1 MTATPGTTVITDAHR
16 RRLVL
21 ATVAVALMMVVS
33 AVSGLNVALP
43 SFATET
49 GATTTEMQWVVDA
62 YTVVF
67 AGLLLFAGAVGDR
80 YGRKG
85 TLLAGLAIFGSGA
98 AVAALASD
106 PTVVIACRAV
116 MGVGAAFV
124 MPTTL
129 SVITTSFPPEERGRA
144 VGLWVGVAGGGAVL
158 GLFASGL
165 LLEWFS
171 WNSFFALNVVLAVL
185 AAAGTIAFVP
195 TSVDEQPPSLDWLSA
210 LLSLAAVSGLVF
222 GIIEGPSSGWTSW
235 PVVASLLVGVLAL
248 VAFVIRGLRS
258 DAPMLDPRLFR
269 LRGFGTGSLSLTA
282 QFFAAFGFFFILMQ
296 YLQFVV
302 GYSALGAAAAMLPM
316 PFVLIPLARQAPM
329 LADRFGFRR
338 VAAAGLVSMALG
350 FVVIST
356 LDVEMSYL
364 RFLVGVLL
372 FAVGMALAGSPATT
386 AIVRSLPAA
395 KQGVASAVNDTSRE
409 LGSAL
414 GIAVLGAALN
424 QTYRAGVAD
433 VVRALPPQ
441 VADAVTSSIAFV
453 ARVPAGQPQ
462 VEAVVTAARQAFVDG
477 VGTAV
482 LVAAGVLVV
491 VALVVAVR
499 GPGAESDVDV
509 LDETGASAV
518 ERADRS

>member
-1 MTATPGTTVITDAHR
+1 MSNATNVITDPRR

-49 GATTTEMQWVVDA
+49 GASQTQMQWVVDA

-80 YGRKG
+80 FGRKG
-85 TLLAGLAIFGSGA
+85 ILLAGLAIFGSGA

-129 SVITTSFPPEERGRA
+129 SVITTSFPPEERGQA

-165 LLEWFS
+165 LLQWFS
-171 WNSFFALNVVLAVL
+171 WNSFFALNVILAVV

-195 TSVDEQPPSLDWLSA
+195 TSVDEHPPALDGVSA
-210 LLSLAAVSGLVF
+210 LLSLLAVSGVVF
-222 GIIEGPSSGWTSW
+222 GIIEGPVSGWTSPW
-235 PVVASLLVGVLAL
+235 VLASLLVGVLAL
-248 VAFVIRGLRS
+248 VGFVVRELRS

-282 QFFAAFGFFFILMQ
+282 QFFCAFGFFFIVMQ

-302 GYSALGAAAAMLPM
+302 GLSALGAAAALLPM
-316 PFVLIPLARQAPM
+316 PFVLIPLARKAPM

-338 VAAAGLVSMALG
+338 VAAAGLVSIAVG

-356 LDVEMSYL
+356 LEVEMSYP
-364 RFLVGVLL
+364 RFVVGLL
-372 FAVGMALAGSPATT
+372 FFASGMALAGTPATT
-386 AIVRSLPAA
+386 AIVRSLPSS

-414 GIAVLGAALN
+414 GIAVLGSALN
-424 QTYRAGVAD
+424 QAYRDGVAD
-433 VVRALPPQ
+433 VASTLPPQ
-441 VADAVTSSIAFV
+441 VAEAVTSSIAFV
-453 ARVPAGQPQ
+453 TRVPADQPQ
-462 VEAVVTAARQAFVDG
+462 VAAVVAVAKQAFVDG
-477 VGTAV
+477 VGTSV

-491 VALVVAVR
+491 VAVVVAVR
-499 GPGAESDVDV
+499 GPGAVEDIEV
-509 LDETGASAV
+509 LEAPGGSTGTSSGAP
-518 ERADRS
+518 